1 MIQDLERKTE
11 KVIIAGIHLYYIIIE
26 AIFNIIIIIL
36 QACMIINF
44 LCSLNIHVPTSA
56 MDQC

>member
-11 KVIIAGIHLYYIIIE
+11 KVITEFIYIE
-26 AIFNIIIIIL
+26 AIFGMLCTSIIID
-36 QACMIINF
+36 F